1 MYDSLVPNGTRPDQ
15 PATEVKPLAP
25 VRRDGMSETDNVV
38 PVEVEAER
46 ESPTRATI
54 EAREF
59 DLVVDEPEEMGGAN
73 EGPNPLEYL
82 LAGQAGCL
90 NVTASQV
97 ASDMGIEVEELEIEI
112 TGAFDLAAFQTEQPD
127 ERTAVQNIE
136 VTLEAAV
143 DADDET
149 LQEWGERVEARCPV
163 SDNIKNQTGVDL
175 SVEQR

>member
-1 MYDSLVPNGTRPDQ
+1 MSD
-15 PATEVKPLAP
+15 TE
-25 VRRDGMSETDNVV
+25 SVV

-46 ESPTRATI
+46 ESATRATV

-59 DLVVDEPEEMGGAN
+59 ELVVDEPEEMGGGN

-97 ASDMGIEVEELEIEI
+97 ANDMGIELDALAIEI
-112 TGAFDLAAFQTEQPD
+112 GGEFDVAAFQTEKPD

-136 VTLEAAV
+136 VTLEAEA

-149 LQEWGERVEARCPV
+149 LQEWGERVEERCPV
-163 SDNIKNQTGVDL
+163 SDNIKNETAVNL
-175 SVEQR
+175 SVERN